1 MQLSPQWL
9 CSCQYVTHMN
19 YCQWEHKILK
29 RFCIVWFIKFLQ
41 LVFWSYKK
49 DLSPMVAHICH
60 GKTYFSAAKLTFHG
74 KTYFSTAKLS
84 FPRKNLLF
92 QGKTYFSTAKLTFP
106 QQNLRFNGKTY
117 FSRTKL
123 TFPRQNLLF
132 HGKTYFATTKLTF
145 PQQNLCFNCKTYF
158 FMAKLTFPQQ
168 NLLCSYFWLL
178 VFSRYLDPGTFNCT
192 RSNMADGKEEEDFM

>member
-19 YCQWEHKILK
+19 YCHWEHKILK
-29 RFCIVWFIKFLQ
+29 RFRIVWFIKFLQ

-60 GKTYFSAAKLTFHG
+60 GKTYFSTAKLTFHG

-84 FPRKNLLF
+84 FPRQNLLF

-117 FSRTKL
+117 FFT
-123 TFPRQNLLF
+123 
-132 HGKTYFATTKLTF
+132 
-145 PQQNLCFNCKTYF
+145 
-158 FMAKLTFPQQ
+158 AKLTFPQQ
-168 NLLCSYFWLL
+168 NLLCSYFRLP